1 MMQTIM
7 VEILLPAIDAEVEFL
22 LPTNRYICEL
32 LPEIILQITT
42 VKQNIE
48 FDKTP
53 VLCDCTRHM
62 ILNPSQTIYELGI
75 QNGAR
80 LLLC

>member
-1 MMQTIM
+1 MMQTVM
-7 VEILLPAIDAEVEFL
+7 VEILLPAVDSKVEFL
-22 LPTNRYICEL
+22 LPTNRNLCEL
-32 LPEIILQITT
+32 LPEIILQIST
-42 VKQNIE
+42 VKQNVE

-53 VLCDCTRHM
+53 VLCDCARHI

-75 QNGAR
+75 QNGAQ